1 MRQTAVSFR
10 RLFSL
15 CSVLPAVI
23 CLLLAVSG
31 PVRGAESEAVTSERD
46 TVTLVSDSDTVQPG
60 HSIRFGLLLH
70 LRPTWHTYWR
80 NPGDAGEAPTLVVT
94 LSAAASGKADAID
107 WPTPRRL
114 PDGPLM
120 SYGYTGDVLL
130 PVSLTPGAGQ
140 AEAGAVAVTAHAE
153 WLVCAAVCVPEE
165 GDFHLTLGV
174 GPVAPSAQ
182 APLFARADAARP
194 LPSPFAATIA
204 PDGRLGL
211 SGPGLS
217 ARDVSD
223 AWFIPDT
230 PGVVS
235 QIAPQKLTIGAGHLT
250 LALKPQDAFHAGAS
264 LGGVVV
270 LRDAA
275 GQESALNILARPVPG
290 GAVASARPAVAP
302 DAGEV
307 PGGWFQLAVLA
318 FLGGAIL
325 NLMPCVFPVLAMKA
339 LAVVRMS
346 SEEARVKS
354 ALAYTAGV
362 LATFAVLG
370 GATLMVRHAGLSAG
384 WGFQFQSEGFVA
396 AICWLL
402 FAVSLGMLGI
412 FELPVIGA
420 GQSLISRSHG
430 LLSDFLTGLLAVLV
444 ATPCTAPFMG
454 AAIAGALAAPPVFAL
469 SIFLSMGLGLA
480 SPYLLLAVI
489 PGFGRLL
496 PKPGAWM
503 DLFRQVLAFPILAT
517 CVWLA
522 WVLTRQGGGDATLV
536 LGAGLLALGF
546 SGWLAVTARSRAS
559 YNVTRGLRVAALLV
573 ALAPVALLPLLPSG
587 ASSPASATTGGVAAD
602 AGAFSAERL
611 AALRA
616 EGRPVFIDMTAA
628 WCITCLVNE
637 RVTLN
642 SARVRAAFAQHGVVY
657 LKGDWTNRDG
667 AITAFLRAHGR
678 DGVPLY
684 VYYAP
689 HGEGHV
695 LPQILTPEL
704 VAGAVGG

>member
-1 MRQTAVSFR
+1 MLAAV
-10 RLFSL
+10 
-15 CSVLPAVI
+15 
-23 CLLLAVSG
+23 CLLSPGSG
-31 PVRGAESEAVTSERD
+31 TAIAAESNAITSARD
-46 TVTLVSDSDTVQPG
+46 TASLISDSDTLQPG
-60 HSIRFGLLLH
+60 QPIRFGLLLH
-70 LRPTWHTYWR
+70 LKPTWHTYWR
-80 NPGDAGEAPTLVVT
+80 NPGDAGEAPTLAVT
-94 LSAAASGKADAID
+94 LSGAATGKADAID
-107 WPTPRRL
+107 WPAPKRL

-120 SYGYTGDVLL
+120 SYGYIDDILL
-130 PVSLTPGAGQ
+130 PVSLTPGASRQ
-140 AEAGAVAVTAHAE
+140 DSASVTVTAHAE

-165 GDFHLTLGV
+165 GDFHLTLPL
-174 GPVAPSAQ
+174 GPLVPSPQ
-182 APLFARADAARP
+182 APLFARAAAALP

-204 PDGRLGL
+204 PDGMLGL
-211 SGPGLS
+211 SGAGLS
-217 ARDVSD
+217 PQTVSD

-230 PGVVS
+230 PGIINQIS
-235 QIAPQKLTIGAGHLT
+235 PQPLNIAPGRLT
-250 LALKPQDAFHAGAS
+250 LALKPLDAFHAGTP
-264 LGGVVV
+264 LGGIVV

-275 GQESALNILARPVPG
+275 GQESALTIEAKPEAAPTSGSSSR
-290 GAVASARPAVAP
+290 SATGTR
-302 DAGEV
+302 AG
-307 PGGWFQLAVLA
+307 WLQLALLA
-318 FLGGAIL
+318 FLGGMIL

-339 LAVVRMS
+339 LAVVRMG
-346 SEEARVKS
+346 SEQARVKS

-362 LATFAVLG
+362 LATFAALG
-370 GATLMVRHAGLSAG
+370 AATLIVRNAGLSAG

-454 AAIAGALAAPPVFAL
+454 AAIAGALSAPPVFAL

-496 PKPGAWM
+496 PRPGAWM

-522 WVLTRQGGGDATLV
+522 WVLTRQGGGDATLI
-536 LGAGLLALGF
+536 LGIGLLALGF
-546 SGWLAVTARSRAS
+546 SGWLAVTARTRTS
-559 YNVTRGLRVAALLV
+559 YTVMRGLRVAALLV
-573 ALAPVALLPLLPSG
+573 ALAPLALLPLLPSAVSAVASAKTG
-587 ASSPASATTGGVAAD
+587 QVDASS
-602 AGAFSAERL
+602 FSPQRL
-611 AALRA
+611 AALRS

-642 SARVRAAFAQHGVVY
+642 STRVQDAFTRHKVAY
-657 LKGDWTNRDG
+657 LKGDWTNRDS
-667 AITAFLRAHGR
+667 AITAFLREHDR

-684 VYYAP
+684 VYYPP
-689 HGEGHV
+689 HGEGRV
-695 LPQILTPEL
+695 LPQILTPDL
-704 VAGAVGG
+704 VAGALGE

>member
-1 MRQTAVSFR
+1 MRQIAASFR
-10 RLFSL
+10 LLFAL
-15 CSVLPAVI
+15 GV
-23 CLLLAVSG
+23 LLLVVSG
-31 PVRGAESEAVTSERD
+31 TGRAAESDPVTSVRD
-46 TVTLVSDSDTVQPG
+46 TATLVSDSDTIGPG
-60 HSIRFGLLLH
+60 KPVRFGLLLR

-80 NPGDAGEAPTLVVT
+80 NPGDAGEAPTLAVT
-94 LSAAASGKADAID
+94 LTGAATGKADAID
-107 WPTPRRL
+107 WPAPKRL

-130 PVSLTPGAGQ
+130 PVSVTPAVGADQG
-140 AEAGAVAVTAHAE
+140 GKPDDVAVTAHAE

-165 GDFHLTLGV
+165 GDFRLTLPAGT
-174 GPVAPSAQ
+174 PAPSSQ
-182 APLFARADAARP
+182 APLFARAAAARP
-194 LPSPFAATIA
+194 IPSPFTATIS
-204 PDGRLGL
+204 PDGMLSLSGAGL
-211 SGPGLS
+211 SPQT
-217 ARDVSD
+217 VSD

-230 PGVVS
+230 PGVIS
-235 QIAPQKLTIGAGHLT
+235 QIAQQPLKVADGHLT
-250 LALKPQDAFHAGAS
+250 LGLKPQDGFHAGAA
-264 LGGVVV
+264 LGGIVV

-275 GQESALNILARPVPG
+275 GQESALSVAAKPG
-290 GAVASARPAVAP
+290 GTSAAIPAAGAAPVAGGMVSA
-302 DAGEV
+302 
-307 PGGWFQLAVLA
+307 GWPRLAVLA
-318 FLGGAIL
+318 FLGGMIL

-339 LAVVRMS
+339 LAVMRLG

-354 ALAYTAGV
+354 ALAYMAGV
-362 LATFAVLG
+362 LATFAALG
-370 GATLMVRHAGLSAG
+370 AATLAVRNAGLSAG

-402 FAVSLGMLGI
+402 FAVSFGMLGI

-430 LLSDFLTGLLAVLV
+430 LISDFLTGLLAVLV

-503 DLFRQVLAFPILAT
+503 DLFRQILAFPILTT
-517 CVWLA
+517 CVWLG
-522 WVLTRQGGGDATLV
+522 WVLSRQGGGDATLI

-546 SGWLAVTARSRAS
+546 SGWLAVTARARNTERTA
-559 YNVTRGLRVAALLV
+559 RLLRVAALLA
-573 ALAPVALLPLLPSG
+573 ALAPLALLPLLPASG
-587 ASSPASATTGGVAAD
+587 PPSDGARTSASDTEV
-602 AGAFSAERL
+602 FSEQRL
-611 AALRA
+611 ASLRA
-616 EGRPVFIDMTAA
+616 AGQPVFIDMTAA

-637 RVTLN
+637 RVTLG
-642 SARVRAAFAQHGVVY
+642 STRVRDVFARHKVAY
-657 LKGDWTNRDG
+657 LKGDWTSRDST
-667 AITAFLRAHGR
+667 ITAFLRAHGR

-684 VYYAP
+684 VYYPP
-689 HGEGHV
+689 HGEGQV
-695 LPQILTPEL
+695 LPQILTPDL